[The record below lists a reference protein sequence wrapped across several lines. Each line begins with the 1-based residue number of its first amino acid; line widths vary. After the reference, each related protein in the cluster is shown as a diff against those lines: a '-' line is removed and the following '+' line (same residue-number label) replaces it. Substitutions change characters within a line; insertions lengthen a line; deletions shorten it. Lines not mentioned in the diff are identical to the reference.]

1 MSTGRVTRGRA
12 LGALLV
18 SALAFSA
25 LTLGGCSISIAD
37 LPLGGTPADAPPRPK
52 DTGGYLPINQRPPDR
67 EEEVMDAAERARIQ
81 RELIAARERQASA
94 ASAKDTKDSKDVKD
108 SAK

>member
-1 MSTGRVTRGRA
+1 
-12 LGALLV
+12 
-18 SALAFSA
+18 
-25 LTLGGCSISIAD
+25 
-37 LPLGGTPADAPPRPK
+37 
-52 DTGGYLPINQRPPDR
+52 
-67 EEEVMDAAERARIQ
+67 MDAAERARIQ